1 MIILVKINDY
11 NSKSKSQ
18 LILDM
23 VKEHRNKIQSID
35 KLVSELIEI
44 KEIIKEDKNLNNNID
59 DYSGIEQLLLNTYLY
74 IKNNTVLEDKI
85 KEEEKN
91 KLLRIVEDRINI
103 LNSIDDNSDNYYQ
116 QLKEIISEINK
127 LELMIAKSEDDIKR
141 YEDFT
146 SNESKKA
153 SM

>member
-44 KEIIKEDKNLNNNID
+44 KEIIKEDKNLNNNMD

-116 QLKEIISEINK
+116 QLKEIISEINE

-146 SNESKKA
+146 SNTGKKT
-153 SM
+153 SL